1 MTATAWSAWY
11 PDVMPH
17 VPECP
22 IPIIEHE
29 LKRAAQTLMT
39 RSRVWS
45 MFVPVIAVSADD
57 TTVEVVTGDAQA
69 DMVRAE
75 EAWYDGAK
83 VSIIPVEEAA
93 KLYGLEWHTATGT
106 PTAIVQMSH
115 AEFRLYPIPTIDA
128 TTGLTLR
135 ISARPSEASTGI
147 PSDLATR
154 YMDELA
160 TGAKSRLMMC
170 PNKPWTNVEMGSA
183 LGMAFNSMIDRAI
196 SQTAFAGKG
205 RVASSAA
212 WC

>member
-29 LKRAAQTLMT
+29 LKRAAQTFMT

-45 MFVPVIAVSADD
+45 MMLPAIAVDADD
-57 TTVEVVTGDAQA
+57 TMVEVVTGDAQA

-83 VSIIPVEEAA
+83 VSIVPVDEAA
-93 KLYGLEWHTATGT
+93 KLYGLEWQTATGT

-115 AEFRLYPIPTIDA
+115 TEFRLYPIPTVDA

-135 ISARPSEASTGI
+135 ISARPSEAATGI

-160 TGAKSRLMMC
+160 TGAKSRLMLY
-170 PNKPWTNVEMGSA
+170 PNMPWTNVEIGAA
-183 LGMAFNSMIDRAI
+183 LGSLFSSLIDKAI
-196 SQTAFAGKG
+196 TQTAFAGKG

>member
-17 VPECP
+17 VQECP

-45 MFVPVIAVSADD
+45 MTLPAIAVAADD

-69 DMVRAE
+69 EMVRAE

-83 VSIIPVEEAA
+83 VAIIPVDEAA
-93 KLYGLEWHTATGT
+93 KLYGLEWQSATGT

-160 TGAKSRLMMC
+160 TGAKSRLMMY
-170 PNKPWTNVEMGSA
+170 PNKPWTNVEMGAA